1 MNRSRISQTK
11 RGFTLVEMIGVLAII
26 AVLAVVIAPKVFS
39 AIRSSRINGTLV
51 SLDTY
56 KSAATEFVGK
66 YGTLPATNNNSRLDD
81 LFIAAGLLEERFSA
95 KIGLQADVYATA
107 GATWTRGTN
116 GAWTASGGSNQTSTS
131 RIICLTSNT
140 TAPNTANGAN
150 YRLDGTNDMNSGSR
164 VISAVLESVPEAEA
178 RELSE
183 RVDGQ
188 ALSTTSG
195 ADALGKVV
203 FNTPNNQGVTDVYI
217 YMMHQ

>member
-1 MNRSRISQTK
+1 MNSSLKSRLK

-51 SLDTY
+51 SIDTF
-56 KSAATEFVGK
+56 KTISADFVGK
-66 YGTLPATNNNSRLDD
+66 HGSFPVTNNNSRIDD
-81 LFIAAGLLEERFSA
+81 LFIAAGLADERFAA
-95 KIGLQADVYATA
+95 KIGLQADVYANP

-116 GAWTASGGSNQTSTS
+116 GNWTASGGSNQSATS
-131 RIICLTSNT
+131 RIICRTSNT
-140 TAPNTANGAN
+140 TAPNTAWGSN
-150 YRLDGTNDMNSGSR
+150 YQIDGTTNIQSGAR

-183 RVDGQ
+183 RIDGIG
-188 ALSTTSG
+188 LSTTTG
-195 ADALGKVV
+195 ADAKGKVV
-203 FNTPNNQGVTDVYI
+203 YNTPSNGLIDVYI